1 MGDGCKSNI
10 SECANDRRRRFPYN
24 GAIMTEPNQSP
35 PAPTEILNLKEIEK
49 LPASAKVV
57 MSGMRPTGKLHLGH
71 YMGVLKNWVTLQDQY
86 PCFFSIA
93 DWHALTTK
101 YDDTA
106 SLRENIL
113 EMALDWLAA
122 GIDPQKATLFVQS
135 SIPEIAELHL
145 LMSMITPAKWVQTD
159 PTLKDMVAMLHEDLS
174 YGLLGYPVLQTVDIL
189 SVRAGLVPVGKDQLA
204 HLEISRDIARRF
216 NHLYQADLFA
226 EPRPLLTETPMLIGL
241 DGRKMGK
248 SFNNAIYLSDTADET
263 WSKVKTAITD
273 PARVKRSDP
282 GAPENC
288 EVVYKYYQAFA
299 DASAQAVTAEECRAA
314 IRGCMDCK
322 KQLGELINA
331 QMAPLRERR
340 ALYAADKG
348 QVEALLKTG
357 GEQARV
363 RCQETLQQ
371 VKNLMKLF

>member
-1 MGDGCKSNI
+1 MSHI
-10 SECANDRRRRFPYN
+10 PA
-24 GAIMTEPNQSP
+24 SP
-35 PAPTEILNLKEIEK
+35 ASATEILNLKEIEK

-71 YMGVLKNWVTLQDQY
+71 YMGVLKNWVALQGQY

-106 SLRENIL
+106 SLRDNII
-113 EMALDWLAA
+113 EMALDWLSA

-216 NHLYQADLFA
+216 NHVYQTDLFA

-248 SFNNAIYLSDTADET
+248 SYNNAIFLGDTADET
-263 WSKVKTAITD
+263 WAKVKTAITD
-273 PARVKRSDP
+273 PARIKRTDP
-282 GAPENC
+282 GNPENC
-288 EVVYKYYQAFA
+288 EVVYKYYEVFA
-299 DASAQAVTAEECRAA
+299 SKEAQNLAAEECKAA
-314 IRGCMDCK
+314 TRGCMDCK
-322 KQLGELINA
+322 KLLGEMINE
-331 QMAPLRERR
+331 QMAPMRERR
-340 ALYAADKG
+340 TLYASDKA
-348 QVEALLKTG
+348 QVERLLKEG
-357 GEQARV
+357 SKKARV
-363 RCQETLQQ
+363 ACQETLRR
-371 VKNLMKLF
+371 VKDLMKLF

>member
-1 MGDGCKSNI
+1 MATFLGNCF
-10 SECANDRRRRFPYN
+10 RFPYN
-24 GAIMTEPNQSP
+24 GGTMSDTIESPHPIQAINRQ
-35 PAPTEILNLKEIEK
+35 EIDK

-71 YMGVLKNWVTLQDQY
+71 YMGVLKNWVSLQNDY

-93 DWHALTTK
+93 DWHALTTQ
-101 YDDTA
+101 YDNTA
-106 SLRENIL
+106 NLRENII

-145 LMSMITPAKWVQTD
+145 LLSMLTPAKWVQTD

-216 NHLYQADLFA
+216 NHVYQSELFA

-248 SFNNAIYLSDTADET
+248 SYNNAIFLSDSADET
-263 WSKVKTAITD
+263 WAKVKTAITD
-273 PARVKRSDP
+273 PARVKRTDP
-282 GAPENC
+282 GNPEDC
-288 EVVYKYYQAFA
+288 EVVFKYYEVFA
-299 DASAQAVTAEECRAA
+299 DPAAQSLAAEECRTAT
-314 IRGCMDCK
+314 RGCMDCK
-322 KQLGELINA
+322 KILGEMINA
-331 QMAPLRERR
+331 QMAPMRERR
-340 ALYAADKG
+340 ALYAADKA
-348 QVEALLKTG
+348 QVAQLLKEG
-357 GEQARV
+357 GAKARAT
-363 RCQETLQQ
+363 CQETLQQ
-371 VKNLMKLF
+371 VKALMKLF